1 MNQQDL
7 DLDSTTDVGDVTN
20 TEEEL
25 IRECEEMWKDMEE
38 CQNKL
43 SLIGTETLTD
53 SNAQLSLLIM
63 QVKCLTAELSQWQKK
78 TPEKTGFHH
87 VTQAGLELLGSRD
100 PPALASQSARITV
113 IPLTEDVLIT
123 LGKEEFQKLRQDL
136 EMVLSTMESKNEKLK
151 EDLEREQQW
160 LDEQQQIMES
170 LNVLHSEL
178 KNKVETFSE
187 SRIFNELKTKM
198 LNVKEYKEKL
208 LSTLGEFLEDR
219 FPLPDRSVKKKKM
232 ESPSVAQAG
241 MQWHDL
247 VSLQPPPPGF
257 KRFSCLSL
265 LSSLGLQKN
274 IQESTVHLITLHEML
289 EVLSALGEPTHMM
302 VDCSYLF
309 NPGKYSTFIVEKPSR
324 HHLNHVVKV
333 NITGWSAMAQSW
345 LTATSTSQF
354 QAVLP
359 PGPPEYLGLQAC
371 ATTSG

>member
-151 EDLEREQQW
+151 EDLER
-160 LDEQQQIMES
+160 
-170 LNVLHSEL
+170 
-178 KNKVETFSE
+178 
-187 SRIFNELKTKM
+187 IFNELKTKM

-289 EVLSALGEPTHMM
+289 EILINRLFDVPHDPYVKISDSFWPPYVELLLRNGIALRHPEDPTRIRLEAFH
-302 VDCSYLF
+302 
-309 NPGKYSTFIVEKPSR
+309 
-324 HHLNHVVKV
+324 
-333 NITGWSAMAQSW
+333 Q
-345 LTATSTSQF
+345 
-354 QAVLP
+354 
-359 PGPPEYLGLQAC
+359 
-371 ATTSG
+371 

>member
-78 TPEKTGFHH
+78 TPE
-87 VTQAGLELLGSRD
+87 
-100 PPALASQSARITV
+100 I

-289 EVLSALGEPTHMM
+289 EILINRLFDVPHDPYVKISDSFWPPYVELLLRNGIALRHPEDPTRIRLEAFH
-302 VDCSYLF
+302 
-309 NPGKYSTFIVEKPSR
+309 
-324 HHLNHVVKV
+324 
-333 NITGWSAMAQSW
+333 Q
-345 LTATSTSQF
+345 
-354 QAVLP
+354 
-359 PGPPEYLGLQAC
+359 
-371 ATTSG
+371 

>member
-7 DLDSTTDVGDVTN
+7 DPDSTADVGDVTN

-78 TPEKTGFHH
+78 TPE
-87 VTQAGLELLGSRD
+87 
-100 PPALASQSARITV
+100 I

-151 EDLEREQQW
+151 EDLEREQRW

-208 LSTLGEFLEDR
+208 LSTLGKFLEDH
-219 FPLPDRSVKKKKM
+219 FPVPDRSVKKKK
-232 ESPSVAQAG
+232 
-241 MQWHDL
+241 
-247 VSLQPPPPGF
+247 
-257 KRFSCLSL
+257 
-265 LSSLGLQKN
+265 KN
-274 IQESTVHLITLHEML
+274 IQESTVQLITLHEML
-289 EVLSALGEPTHMM
+289 EILINRLFDVPHDPYVKISDSFWPPYVELLLRNGIALRHPEDPTRIRLEAFH
-302 VDCSYLF
+302 
-309 NPGKYSTFIVEKPSR
+309 
-324 HHLNHVVKV
+324 
-333 NITGWSAMAQSW
+333 Q
-345 LTATSTSQF
+345 
-354 QAVLP
+354 
-359 PGPPEYLGLQAC
+359 
-371 ATTSG
+371 